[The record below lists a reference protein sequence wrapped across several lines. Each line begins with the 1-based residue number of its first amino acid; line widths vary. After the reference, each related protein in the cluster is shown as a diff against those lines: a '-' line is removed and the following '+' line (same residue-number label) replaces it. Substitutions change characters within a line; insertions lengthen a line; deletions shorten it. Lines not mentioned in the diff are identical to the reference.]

1 METGKPQV
9 SRFGLDNH
17 RKVHM
22 SKLLAAAVIVV
33 LVVIAALWM
42 MFPLDQSAESGQP
55 PPHAIDQSE

>member
-9 SRFGLDNH
+9 SRFGLDN
-17 RKVHM
+17 RREVHM
-22 SKLLAAAVIVV
+22 SKVLAAAVIVV